1 MYYLKNQATY
11 SNVPMANKKALLYM
25 YIFIGD
31 RRRAHKKTAWEVK
44 LRWYGVKIEYG
55 DLFLLISFS
64 VSSILYSTNFK

>member
-31 RRRAHKKTAWEVK
+31 RRRAHKKNSMGSQIKMVWGQNRIWGLILAYFLQCVFYIIFYK
-44 LRWYGVKIEYG
+44 L
-55 DLFLLISFS
+55 
-64 VSSILYSTNFK
+64 